1 MTDRLPATPEPVAL
15 FHEDEKIDKK
25 NYVPAYVQ
33 LAQILRQR
41 IATNAYGPGARLPS
55 ESVIAKNFGI
65 SAMTARQ
72 AIGILHEEGLID
84 RIQGRGTFVRQ
95 LQFTSSSFGLDS
107 LRRVFM
113 KKDQLESSIINASVS
128 PASED
133 LAAILQLGAGSS
145 VIVVERLILLNKK
158 PIIFHTSYARADAE
172 SPFVE
177 TMLDTDVLTGL
188 LLENNIFSF
197 KKAELQL
204 LPESLDQ
211 REAGFLQLEKGK
223 NVFKLT
229 HTYFAVDN
237 LPSAYGWF
245 LIAPEQMPLICRMG
259 VWND

>member
-1 MTDRLPATPEPVAL
+1 MTDRLPATPEPVAH

-41 IATNAYGPGARLPS
+41 IATNVYGPGARLPS

-84 RIQGRGTFVRQ
+84 RVQGSGTFVRQ

-107 LRRVFM
+107 LRRVFI

-133 LAAILQLGAGSS
+133 LAAILQLG
-145 VIVVERLILLNKK
+145 
-158 PIIFHTSYARADAE
+158 
-172 SPFVE
+172 
-177 TMLDTDVLTGL
+177 TGL

-204 LPESLDQ
+204 LPESLNQ

>member
-1 MTDRLPATPEPVAL
+1 MTDSFPAAPEPAAH

-41 IATNAYGPGARLPS
+41 IAGNVYTSGSRLPS
-55 ESVIAKNFGI
+55 ESAIAKNFGI

-95 LQFTSSSFGLDS
+95 LQFTSSSFGLDT
-107 LRRVFM
+107 LRQVFM
-113 KKDQLESSIINASVS
+113 KKDRLESSIIDASVR
-128 PASED
+128 PASGD
-133 LAAILQLGAGSS
+133 LTDILQLETGSN
-145 VIVVERLILLNKK
+145 VIVVERLILLSKT
-158 PIIFHTSYARADAE
+158 PIIFHTGYARADAK

-188 LLENNIFSF
+188 LLESNVSSF
-197 KKAELQL
+197 KKARLQL
-204 LPESLDQ
+204 LPASLNQ
-211 REAGFLQLEKGK
+211 REAGLLQLEKGK

-229 HTYFAVDN
+229 HTYFSFDD

-245 LIAPEQMPLICRMG
+245 LIAPDQMPLICRMG

>member
-1 MTDRLPATPEPVAL
+1 MTDRLLATQEPVAH

-41 IATNAYGPGARLPS
+41 IAANVYKPGIRLPS
-55 ESVIAKNFGI
+55 ESAIAKNFGI

-128 PASED
+128 PVSGD
-133 LAAILQLGAGSS
+133 LADILQLGAGSS
-145 VIVVERLILLNKK
+145 VIVVERLILLNHT

-188 LLENNIFSF
+188 LLENNISSF

-204 LPESLDQ
+204 LPASLNQ

-229 HTYFAVDN
+229 HTYFAFDN

-245 LIAPEQMPLICRMG
+245 LIAPDQMPLICRMG